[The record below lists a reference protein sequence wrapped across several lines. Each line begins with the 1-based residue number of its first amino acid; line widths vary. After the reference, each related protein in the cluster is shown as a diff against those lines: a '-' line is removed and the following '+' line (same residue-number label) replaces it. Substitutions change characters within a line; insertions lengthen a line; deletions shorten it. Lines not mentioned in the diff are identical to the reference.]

1 MYHLSVLFIA
11 MVFLLI
17 PFSSVFADSIFIKSG
32 DSVIKISDDDEDDE
46 DFFGGDKFFKDDDE
60 EDEEDDNDDK
70 DKNYYIKEDVKII
83 EGESCGLNI
92 KDKDIKNSVIE
103 NKVIING
110 KKVNKSCFKN
120 GGSSVN
126 LGISIEGKA
135 KIKNS
140 VIKNES
146 VVKDSEIIINGKKV
160 IK

>member
-1 MYHLSVLFIA
+1 MYHLSVLFIVMA
-11 MVFLLI
+11 FLLI

-32 DSVIKISDDDEDDE
+32 NSVIKISDDDDDE
-46 DFFGGDKFFKDDDE
+46 NFFEDKEFFKDDDE
-60 EDEEDDNDDK
+60 DDDEDDDK
-70 DKNYYIKEDVKII
+70 EHYTKRGVKVIK
-83 EGESCGLNI
+83 GESCGLNI
-92 KDKDIKNSVIE
+92 KDKENKNSVIE

-110 KKVNKSCFKN
+110 KRVDKSCFKN

-126 LGISIEGKA
+126 LGISIEGGA

-146 VVKDSEIIINGKKV
+146 VIKDSEIIINGKKV

>member
-1 MYHLSVLFIA
+1 MGFIHMYYLSVLFIV
-11 MVFLLI
+11 MVFLLT

-32 DSVIKISDDDEDDE
+32 NSVIKISDDDDDE
-46 DFFGGDKFFKDDDE
+46 NFFEDKEFFKD
-60 EDEEDDNDDK
+60 EDEEDDD
-70 DKNYYIKEDVKII
+70 EDEKHYAGSKKKVI

-126 LGISIEGKA
+126 LGISIEGRA

-146 VVKDSEIIINGKKV
+146 VIKDSEIIINGKK